1 MRPELLTSRG
11 DTLAAQASLAYNML
25 RSPDVFYAAMERG
38 VSFLTDNL
46 TEMRGLLSQEL
57 SAQSGSTV
65 QVKTTV
71 PTPTVAS
78 LDGMISALSER
89 SSTKVYLK
97 QRRTKV
103 EKLVQ
108 EISTWVALSSPKFSA
123 MWITPDV
130 LAPVLDKV
138 QGTGDETLAASL
150 QAALE
155 VKDTWNQHGPV
166 YTGTLTPD
174 STRTPPEVALRS
186 GPFTF
191 AAAATITV
199 GTGVSDV
206 DWVVPVSTKPTIVGP
221 KSNVTLSAGVKPTL
235 TFTTPFTTLVET
247 GISVTVSGSG
257 QAVAALATF
266 INARRGMLLKL
277 GVFYYVIENVVS
289 TTEVWLTTWPTPG
302 VYWGP
307 TVHTERTF
315 PITLSVPSQDI
326 YGETYTVDLLT
337 YGTHTEAEVAAA
349 FTTAMPA
356 GVVVAYDTGWVSIT
370 IDEYDTDA
378 EIDTDGT
385 VSVYPTGYDAI
396 GVVPGASTK
405 GTPDNSLVTVTYRSV
420 AGVITTAAVAL
431 TPGTYTPTTLA
442 GELTTKFPLAMT
454 SVLGSGGHVELTGKV
469 AGGQEML
476 EVTLNGTTYKAWGE
490 DSILPDPPTP
500 LTLIRY
506 EPLVVGPE
514 QVQLDGT
521 TTVLISSSLLAQ
533 VTASWVVE
541 VRLVSEKHWAA
552 YRIVTLNEDNV
563 ELDATP
569 GKNLDEVMVRLTYSP
584 YALTNATGLASAV
597 VSVETSADAAE
608 LGISGEESVGNAASF
623 TPATGIS
630 SGYVVRGDSGEEYT
644 VVSSGDVIT
653 LSGLDIEATPFSS
666 TVYSPGALRMIT
678 YSSLQAYMIKNPVL
692 TPSFIKD
699 DIAAAVSNIDACLAI
714 ISATSSYEAIDSAEL
729 NYIVDFV
736 NERELELLTA
746 FLRYGAV
753 TAFLAA
759 ERGSMRNALSTS
771 SMKDFTMV

>member
-25 RSPDVFYAAMERG
+25 SNPDVFYAAMERG

-46 TEMRGLLSQEL
+46 TEMREILSQEL

-71 PTPTVAS
+71 PTPTIAS
-78 LDGMISALSER
+78 LDGMVAALSER

-97 QRRTKV
+97 QRRSKV

-123 MWITPDV
+123 LWITPDV
-130 LAPVLDKV
+130 IAPVLDKV
-138 QGTGDETLAASL
+138 QSTGDETLAAAL

-155 VKDTWNQHGPV
+155 GKDTWNQHGPV

-174 STRTPPEVALRS
+174 STRIPPEVALRS

-206 DWVVPVSTKPTIVGP
+206 DWVIPVSTKPTIVGP
-221 KSNVTLSAGVKPTL
+221 KSNVTLSDGVKPTL

-247 GISVTVSGSG
+247 GTSVTVSGSG
-257 QAVAALATF
+257 QVVAATPTF
-266 INARRGMLLKL
+266 INARSGMLLKL
-277 GVFYYVIENVVS
+277 GAVYYVIEHVVS
-289 TTEVWLTTWPTPG
+289 TTEVWLATWPGAG
-302 VYWGP
+302 VFSSP

-315 PITLSVPSQDI
+315 PITLSVPSQNI
-326 YGETYTVDLLT
+326 HGETYTVNLLT
-337 YGTHTEAEVAAA
+337 FGAHTEAEVAAA
-349 FTTAMPA
+349 FVAAMPA
-356 GVVVAYDTGWVSIT
+356 GVVVDYDTGWVSIT
-370 IDEYDTDA
+370 VDEYDADA
-378 EIDTDGT
+378 AIATSGT
-385 VSVYPTGYDAI
+385 AMVYPTGYDAI
-396 GVVPGASTK
+396 GVVPGVDTL
-405 GTPDNSLVTVTYRSV
+405 GTPANSLVTVTYRNMS
-420 AGVITTAAVAL
+420 GVITTTSTTIAGTFTPEELADAL
-431 TPGTYTPTTLA
+431 T
-442 GELTTKFPLAMT
+442 
-454 SVLGSGGHVELTGKV
+454 VELPTAMNSVFSGTHVVFSGKNP
-469 AGGQEML
+469 GSQEML

-490 DSILPDPPTP
+490 DSVLPDPPTP
-500 LTLIRY
+500 LTLLRY
-506 EPLVVGPE
+506 EPEVVGPE

-521 TTVLISSSLLAQ
+521 TTVLISSSLLEQ
-533 VTASWVVE
+533 VTAAWVVE
-541 VRLVSEKHWAA
+541 VRLVEEKHWAA
-552 YRIVTLNEDNV
+552 YRIVTLNADSV
-563 ELDATP
+563 ELEATP
-569 GKNLDEVMVRLTYSP
+569 GKNLDDAMVRLTYSP

-597 VSVETSADAAE
+597 VSVETSADAEE

-623 TPATGIS
+623 TPATGIYA
-630 SGYVVRGDSGEEYT
+630 GYVVRGESGEEYT
-644 VVSSGDVIT
+644 VVSSGDTIT
-653 LSGLDIEATPFSS
+653 LHGSDIEATPFSS
-666 TVYSPGALRMIT
+666 TVYSPGALRMNT
-678 YSSLQAYMIKNPVL
+678 YSSLQAYMTKNPVQ

-699 DIAAAVSNIDACLAI
+699 DIAAAVTNIDACLAI
-714 ISATSSYEAIDSAEL
+714 ISATSSYEALDSEEL
-729 NYIVDFV
+729 NYIIDFV